1 MNDFIKQITR
11 KLRKNQTPSEA
22 KIWNAV
28 RNRQIDGKKFL
39 RQHPI
44 RFEINGRRR
53 FFIADFY
60 CHEKNLIVEIDGKIH
75 EKQRDYDMLRTRIV
89 NELGMQVIRFRNEEV
104 ENNFE
109 WVIKRLRS
117 VLLTHPPTSFS

>member
-1 MNDFIKQITR
+1 MDDLIKQTVR
-11 KLRKNQTPSEA
+11 ELRKNQTPSEA

-28 RNRQIDGKKFL
+28 RNRQINRKKFL

-44 RFEINGRRR
+44 RFEIDGQRR

-60 CHEKNLIVEIDGKIH
+60 CHEKSLIVEIDGKIH
-75 EKQRDYDMLRTRIV
+75 EKQRDYDLLRTYII
-89 NELGMQVIRFRNEEV
+89 NELGMEVIRFRNEEV

-109 WVIKRLRS
+109 SVIERLRN
-117 VLLTHPPTSFS
+117 VL

>member
-1 MNDFIKQITR
+1 MDNLIKQTVR

-22 KIWNAV
+22 KMWNAV

-44 RFEINGRRR
+44 HFEINGRRR

-60 CHEKNLIVEIDGKIH
+60 CHEKSLIVEIDGKIH
-75 EKQRDYDMLRTRIV
+75 EKQRDYDMLRTHII
-89 NELGMQVIRFRNEEV
+89 NELGMKVIRFRNEEV
-104 ENNFE
+104 ENNLE
-109 WVIKRLRS
+109 WVIKRLRN
-117 VLLTHPPTSFS
+117 VL